1 MATRS
6 FEYYKRCC
14 GNERGKRCEIVT
26 ASFCGQSDC
35 FATQFQK
42 TFFSKCYNTQIQ
54 VRFCTEC
61 KEFVED
67 MGCFTPYKKP
77 NYDLCDH
84 CKVKMK
90 FNPDV
95 ATEMF
100 CPKCVMIK
108 ENIYFTIPYENKK
121 ETTKKYYL
129 YKKTDAFF
137 EGHGFVCDQLL
148 HEQVEVVFNAL
159 VDFMH
164 WQENFHP
171 PKHINHRFFLADIL
185 DLVLPSEGLAKK
197 GGTFKNEQKE

>member
-1 MATRS
+1 MLHNDHKLLHSCIVYQRATYPWMATRS

-61 KEFVED
+61 KESVED
-67 MGCFTPYKKP
+67 MGCFTPCKKP
-77 NYDLCDH
+77 SYDLCDH

-90 FNPDV
+90 FDPDV

-100 CPKCVMIK
+100 CPKCGMMK

-129 YKKTDAFF
+129 HKKQMLSSRA
-137 EGHGFVCDQLL
+137 
-148 HEQVEVVFNAL
+148 
-159 VDFMH
+159 M
-164 WQENFHP
+164 
-171 PKHINHRFFLADIL
+171 
-185 DLVLPSEGLAKK
+185 VLRVISCCMNRLKL
-197 GGTFKNEQKE
+197 FSML